1 MRTVE
6 SIVAGHRLADDA
18 LFRRWVASFLIAMPA
33 AGRDE
38 VLRHAEA
45 CWNADAETA
54 RQSAEKD
61 RKAVEAERG
70 RIGAILRSAAGIAD
84 PVMAVFLAL
93 ETDLAADTAIRILD
107 AMRPTGPGR
116 RNSEYA

>member
-1 MRTVE
+1 MKLDD
-6 SIVAGHRLADDA
+6 IVRGHRLAGDT
-18 LFRRWVASFLIAMPA
+18 LFRRWVASLLNAMPTA
-33 AGRDE
+33 DRDE
-38 VLRHAEA
+38 VLHHAEA
-45 CWNADAETA
+45 CWTADVETA
-54 RQSAEKD
+54 RKSAEKD

-84 PVMAVFLAL
+84 PVMAAYLAL